1 MRRIQVLGT
10 GCPKCKMLTANA
22 EAAVKTL
29 GVEATVEKVEK
40 IADIM
45 KFGVMTT
52 PALVVDGQVKSAGK
66 VLSADDI
73 RKFLEKSACA
83 CGTAPKL
90 IFACSG
96 AADVGAIA
104 DQAARK
110 LTKDGAG
117 KMFCLAGVGG
127 RVPGILA
134 TTESAAR
141 ILAIDGC
148 PLNCAKNCLEQA
160 GFKKYEHLQLADLGM
175 EKGKTPPT
183 PEAVAKAATAGA
195 AKLTC

>member
-1 MRRIQVLGT
+1 M
-10 GCPKCKMLTANA
+10 
-22 EAAVKTL
+22 
-29 GVEATVEKVEK
+29 
-40 IADIM
+40 
-45 KFGVMTT
+45 
-52 PALVVDGQVKSAGK
+52 S
-66 VLSADDI
+66 
-73 RKFLEKSACA
+73 EKSACA
-83 CGTAPKL
+83 CGAAPKL

-110 LTKDGAG
+110 LTKEGAG
-117 KMFCLAGVGG
+117 KMFCLAGIGG
-127 RVPGILA
+127 RVSGIMT

-148 PLNCAKNCLEQA
+148 PLNCAKNSLEQA

-183 PEAVAKAATAGA
+183 PEMVAKVATAGA
-195 AKLTC
+195 AKLAC